1 MQLLYVMDPMCSW
14 CWAFSPTIQAIKEHF
29 PILTIQYVMGGLAAD
44 SDATMPLEQQSAIHS
59 IWHQIE
65 AKTGT
70 QFNYDFWTHCTPR
83 RSTWRACRAII
94 VAEQLQPGSASTMA
108 QAIQQAYYLEAKNP
122 SDRSTLITL
131 AASIGI
137 DSTEFSILLDV
148 KDTHQQLKNHMM
160 ISQQLDVSGFPA
172 LRVAKDQQAIRISDG
187 YCSSEEVIKRLQ
199 GVIEQAE

>member
-14 CWAFSPTIQAIKEHF
+14 CWAFSPTIQAIKKQF
-29 PILTIQYVMGGLAAD
+29 PELTIQYVMGGLAAD
-44 SDATMPLEQQSAIHS
+44 SDSTMPLEQQKTIQS

-65 AKTGT
+65 TKTGT
-70 QFNYDFWTHCTPR
+70 QFNYDFWTQCTPR

-108 QAIQQAYYLEAKNP
+108 QAVQQAYYLEAKNP
-122 SDRSTLITL
+122 SDSSVLTAL
-131 AASIGI
+131 ATSIGI
-137 DSTEFSILLDV
+137 DATEFAIQLDAEN
-148 KDTHQQLKNHMM
+148 THQQLKQHMM

-172 LRVAKDQQAIRISDG
+172 LRAVKDQQAIRVSDG

-199 GVIEQAE
+199 EIIEKAK